1 MTKEQLKYYIDNFDS
16 FSTELEQKISSI
28 PYEQLEIVD
37 NLNMDSIQDYEKA
50 YEIYSEFCKDI
61 FEKYQMNL
69 EAFTTILSLQES
81 DREIII
87 GREKNTQ
94 LLKRKVIVIFTE
106 MKRCFV
112 KNGLNIFLMKI
123 IQMFWMKFLKQ
134 LKLNIMNTLMVM
146 KLMSMLI

>member
-28 PYEQLEIVD
+28 PQEQLEIVD

-81 DREIII
+81 DTEIII

-94 LLKRKVIVIFTE
+94 LLKDIIDIYGEQANDILGT
-106 MKRCFV
+106 
-112 KNGLNIFLMKI
+112 NGYRFDI
-123 IQMFWMKFLKQ
+123 
-134 LKLNIMNTLMVM
+134 
-146 KLMSMLI
+146 